1 MLCRYAE
8 CPYFKCRILFIIMP
22 NVIMLSVVMLCFV
35 LRGSPV
41 KLFTAVVVQQGH
53 IPIVFDV
60 LATLVSGE
68 HSSLLQKI
76 QQCWTVLIF

>member
-8 CPYFKCRILFIIMP
+8 CPYVKCRTLFIVTL
-22 NVIMLSVVMLCFV
+22 NVIMLSVVMLCVV
-35 LRGSPV
+35 LRGSPA
-41 KLFTAVVVQQGH
+41 KLFTAVIVEQGH
-53 IPIVFDV
+53 IPIFFDV

-68 HSSLLQKI
+68 HSSLLRKS